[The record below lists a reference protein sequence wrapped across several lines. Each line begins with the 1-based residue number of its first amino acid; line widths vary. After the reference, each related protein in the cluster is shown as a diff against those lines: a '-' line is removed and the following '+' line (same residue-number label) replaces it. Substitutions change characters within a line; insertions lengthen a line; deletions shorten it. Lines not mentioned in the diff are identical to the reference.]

1 MPDFSEEEVTLMCL
15 YHTGTRQ
22 GLIRELNDMLPYLA
36 VDEMELPAHNGIR
49 SAKAGRN
56 DRQSVCCLLLRMDA
70 RNLKETEEI

>member
-36 VDEMELPAHNGIR
+36 VDEMELRRITESVLQKLDGMT
-49 SAKAGRN
+49 
-56 DRQSVCCLLLRMDA
+56 DRPHAAFCA
-70 RNLKETEEI
+70 EWPPEISKKRRK